1 MPAVAKPKPSLQ
13 ELIDN
18 GFLEPVKRGRPA
30 VYTNDEERRAA
41 HKVQQKEC
49 MKRHLA
55 RIKEARARMLEGLNM
70 SDVVPVS
77 SCG

>member
-1 MPAVAKPKPSLQ
+1 MPAVAKPKPTLQ

-30 VYTNDEERRAA
+30 VYANDEERRAA

-55 RIKEARARMLEGLNM
+55 RVKEARARMLENM
-70 SDVVPVS
+70 ASDVVPVN